1 MTQCGKTGLLGG
13 LLVAADTLIIVKREL
28 GLLLADVLG
37 TSGVEIIWT
46 NKHSWYGKSTH
57 VLFYKVCVIWAVVQ
71 PSCHRFHGFLLDVLW
86 SADPP
91 SKENPYEDIE
101 LERSCLGSKC
111 ISPVFSSSVPD
122 TPTKVSNCKCHTEV
136 FWICSEVHYHACVFN
151 SSPASRGFSDK
162 TQSDGASK
170 SVSFAKPT
178 ETLASPPPPAS
189 APRLHPA
196 APTTLPV
203 SPEILTT
210 ADGGRSPRYE
220 GLEASCQNR
229 WFMTNWRRF
238 SGGPLLLQSKGWV
251 TEATLCENKMKW
263 FLWEFLWCNQEI
275 NVTAPWLQMVLR
287 INGIFEARR
296 GKKHMK
302 KVSQS
307 AESSSGRGEAT
318 NNHYQNTLISVNPW
332 DWTVVEFFS
341 KLKI

>member
-251 TEATLCENKMKW
+251 TEATLCEIKW
-263 FLWEFLWCNQEI
+263 SDFCGNFFDAIRRLMLLLLDFRWCWESM
-275 NVTAPWLQMVLR
+275 ASLR
-287 INGIFEARR
+287 HAEARSTWR
-296 GKKHMK
+296 RFL
-302 KVSQS
+302 SLQS
-307 AESSSGRGEAT
+307 PAQGEVRLQT
-318 NNHYQNTLISVNPW
+318 TTTKTHLFLSIHETGQWWN
-332 DWTVVEFFS
+332 FFQS
-341 KLKI
+341 